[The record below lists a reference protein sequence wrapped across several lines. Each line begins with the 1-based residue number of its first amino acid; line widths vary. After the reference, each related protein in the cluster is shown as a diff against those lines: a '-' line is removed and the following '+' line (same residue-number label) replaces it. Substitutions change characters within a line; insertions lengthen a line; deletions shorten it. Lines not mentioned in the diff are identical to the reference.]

1 MEVLLIT
8 SACRSDICLDKTHG
22 RVLPWDPPEFGIAP
36 ETLAEL
42 AKRLRGEV
50 TAIAR
55 GIVEAAEENHTPHS
69 PLGSGDLPLD
79 DTRMDADEE
88 YMLATGRL

>member
-1 MEVLLIT
+1 MGPTRVRQ
-8 SACRSDICLDKTHG
+8 CRSRFADKQQGTIHVG
-22 RVLPWDPPEFGIAP
+22 SGIAP

-55 GIVEAAEENHTPHS
+55 GIVQAAEENHSPHS
-69 PLGSGDLPLD
+69 PLGCGDLPLD

>member
-1 MEVLLIT
+1 M
-8 SACRSDICLDKTHG
+8 CRSDVFLDKTHG
-22 RVLPWDPPEFGIAP
+22 RALPWDPPEFGIAP

-55 GIVEAAEENHTPHS
+55 GIVQADEETHTPHS
-69 PLGSGDLPLD
+69 PLWSGDLPLD